1 MKKETMR
8 DQVLAVVSIVVVIIL
23 IALFWEDNFVLTLF
37 VAVYTAFLLK
47 FWHAIE
53 DLRCFIFVVIV
64 GTASEIVSVSFGAW
78 TYNNPTFLGIPI
90 WLPLTWGVASL
101 CLRRF
106 VIGLKGNEI

>member
-1 MKKETMR
+1 MA
-8 DQVLAVVSIVVVIIL
+8 LAVASIVVVIVL
-23 IALFWEDNFVLTLF
+23 IGLFWEDNFVLTLL

-47 FWHAIE
+47 LWHE
-53 DLRCFIFVVIV
+53 GGDMRCFIFVVVV

-90 WLPLTWGVASL
+90 WLPLTWGIAAL

-106 VIGLKGNEI
+106 IMGIQENKI